1 MHSYEPL
8 NPDRIRKGL
17 QTARIGRRLLVFEE
31 VTSTNDIVWDSV
43 SSPDADGLCV
53 FAEEQTAGR
62 GRRGRIWHSTAGQSL
77 LFSILLKGGHL
88 SADLLVLATAAAVA
102 QTLSSL
108 AVPSVQIKWP
118 NDILIAGKKVCGILC
133 ESKTV
138 HSQVWFAVGIGINV
152 CQDRPFFEQYNL
164 ADSATSLALETHE
177 PIERNGLAVSL
188 LNALDRWFGIG
199 RNTPQQLIEV
209 WKRYNR
215 QIGSQIR
222 ILENQREFCGTCL
235 DIDPV
240 QGLLVQLNH
249 GRVRFFH
256 AAICTVIPFETAL

>member
-1 MHSYEPL
+1 MHPYEPL
-8 NPDRIRKGL
+8 NPDRIREGL
-17 QTARIGRRLLVFEE
+17 QTVRLGRSLLVFEE
-31 VTSTNDIVWDSV
+31 VSSTNDIVWDSV

-53 FAEEQTAGR
+53 FAERQTAGR
-62 GRRGRIWHSTAGQSL
+62 GRRGRVWHSTPGQSL

-88 SADLLVLATAAAVA
+88 SADLLVLASAAAVA

-133 ESKTV
+133 ESRIV
-138 HSQVWFAVGIGINV
+138 HSQAWFVVGIGINV
-152 CQDRPFFEQYNL
+152 CQERRFFEQHNL
-164 ADSATSLALETHE
+164 AVSATSLVLETDQS
-177 PIERNGLAVSL
+177 IERNDLAASL
-188 LNALDRWFGIG
+188 LNALDHWFSIS
-199 RNTPQQLIEV
+199 RYAPQQVIEV

-235 DIDPV
+235 DIDPIK
-240 QGLLVQLNH
+240 GLLVQLNH
-249 GRVRFFH
+249 GPVRFFR
-256 AAICTVIPFETAL
+256 AANSTIIPFETAL